1 MFTPFHQATYKRF
14 IETVQSQNWE
24 HSVILKNKVT
34 GKLIKDGNSDIAEEF
49 VKNKNEKEKR
59 ESLTWMPNKPISKMQ
74 CPLKETLACADK
86 VRKYSSIL
94 LTELLQPK
102 QRQGHVSTFI
112 T

>member
-1 MFTPFHQATYKRF
+1 MFTPFQQSAYKKF

-24 HSVILKNKVT
+24 YSVILKHRVT
-34 GKLIKDGNSDIAEEF
+34 GKIVKDGSSDLAEEL
-49 VKNKNEKEKR
+49 VKAKKEKERR
-59 ESLTWMPNKPISKMQ
+59 ESLTWLPNNPISKMQ
-74 CPLKETLACADK
+74 SPLKQTLACADK
-86 VRKYSSIL
+86 VRKYSSTI